1 MKKKSLSAKKV
12 IHKSLLN
19 HLKSK
24 KINKVFNHFK
34 NYLDQ
39 NCKRNIKIGA
49 AISGGPDSLALA
61 FLTKCYSILNKL
73 EAQFFIVDH
82 KLRKESSK
90 EANSIKLFLKKFDIN
105 CEILKW
111 HGKKPNSNIQGI
123 ARKNRYKLLKK
134 ACSKKKIGYLLVG
147 HHIDDLYENFF
158 IRLLRGSGLKGLS
171 SFGYIFKEEKDNIN
185 ILRPLIKFEKKELIY
200 ISNSVFNFFVKDP
213 SNQNYIFKRSRIR
226 KLILD
231 LNNEGFDKN
240 KLNLTIKNLKL
251 ASDAIDFYVKKNIQ
265 NNAKYI
271 KHKNIYILNK
281 YFFDQPEEII
291 FRSFSL
297 VLKKIGGKY
306 YSPRGKSISNS
317 IFNINAKKFN
327 KFTLGGCY
335 IEKASETIL
344 ITKENIIKLKIFT
357 K

>member
-1 MKKKSLSAKKV
+1 M
-12 IHKSLLN
+12 
-19 HLKSK
+19 
-24 KINKVFNHFK
+24 
-34 NYLDQ
+34 
-39 NCKRNIKIGA
+39 
-49 AISGGPDSLALA
+49 
-61 FLTKCYSILNKL
+61 
-73 EAQFFIVDH
+73 
-82 KLRKESSK
+82 
-90 EANSIKLFLKKFDIN
+90 
-105 CEILKW
+105 
-111 HGKKPNSNIQGI
+111 
-123 ARKNRYKLLKK
+123 
-134 ACSKKKIGYLLVG
+134 
-147 HHIDDLYENFF
+147 
-158 IRLLRGSGLKGLS
+158 RGSGLKGLS
-171 SFGYIFKEEKDNIN
+171 SFEYIFKEEKDNIN

-306 YSPRGKSISNS
+306 YSPRGKSISDS
-317 IFNINAKKFN
+317 IFKINAKKFN
-327 KFTLGGCY
+327 RFTLGGCY

-344 ITKENIIKLKIFT
+344 ITKEKHHKT
-357 K
+357 